1 MTLRISEEVKF
12 VDELM
17 LMSGMVLGMPES
29 GKTSALKVLCEEVW
43 KIKQRFG
50 VIDPK
55 GDYYGLGSTAD
66 GQSAAIPVV
75 VFGGEHAHV
84 PIEPNAGR
92 FIANVVAKEL
102 QQPFV
107 IDVESFSKNRQIIFV
122 ADFLEELY
130 HINRDPLMLV
140 IDEVER
146 FAPEKSQ
153 FPEAHRCLGAVQ
165 DVFSLGRK
173 HGLGRF
179 GIAQRGAEANKSV
192 VDKCDLG
199 IFFRATGVLDQKRVR
214 GWLEANVRKQDIEV
228 ALDQLPELETGQC
241 IIASARKEIKLFKT
255 VHVRQLETFDTSK
268 TPGLKRR
275 RREPKILATPD
286 LALLHHKM
294 QAQLEQQRA
303 NDPKALRAYVEDQK
317 RTLQKQT
324 EVISQLQA
332 QLANAKTPREK
343 IVRKEMKVPVLDKAT
358 LVRFVKRV
366 QVEFSAHVEQAA
378 ADSYKLTDEYV
389 REWTPPA
396 EPHESTEIVER
407 AVNRER
413 TFLPERATPMERTKS
428 GERAAPVERTKLS
441 ERSTAEQNGEIRPG
455 MQKILDTLAWA
466 KRSLPSP
473 ELDKVRLAHMAD
485 QSPRSGGYFANLAA
499 LKRLGY
505 IDSPRSAVF
514 IITDDGW
521 RYARDE
527 DMTGAG
533 VREQIYAKLKA
544 SERSMV
550 TFLLQHDVVTKRELA
565 DATGQSSNSG
575 GYFANL
581 ARLKALKLIESPAP
595 AMFRA
600 ADFLREP

>member
-1 MTLRISEEVKF
+1 VTLHISPEVKF

-130 HINRDPLMLV
+130 HINRDPLLLV

-214 GWLEANVRKQDIEV
+214 GWLEANVRKQDLEV

-241 IIASARKEIKLFKT
+241 IIASARKEIRIFKT

-275 RREPKILATPD
+275 RREPKILARPD
-286 LALLHHKM
+286 LALIHHKM
-294 QAQLEQQRA
+294 QAQFEQQRL

-317 RTLQKQT
+317 RALRQQT
-324 EVISQLQA
+324 EAIVKLQT
-332 QLANAKTPREK
+332 QLANAKAPRER
-343 IVRKEMKVPVLDKAT
+343 VVHKEKRVPVFDSST
-358 LVRFVKRV
+358 LIKVERIFSS
-366 QVEFSAHVEQAA
+366 QVGAA
-378 ADSYKLTDEYV
+378 IKHAVDMSDELIS
-389 REWTPPA
+389 EWKPPA
-396 EPHESTEIVER
+396 VVLEGAKTAERASPVER
-407 AVNRER
+407 PKLSERANVN
-413 TFLPERATPMERTKS
+413 ERATRSERAIPSERT
-428 GERAAPVERTKLS
+428 RVP

-514 IITDDGW
+514 VITDDGW
-521 RYARDE
+521 TYARDE
-527 DMTGAG
+527 DISGAG

-544 SERSMV
+544 SERSMM
-550 TFLLQHDVVTKRELA
+550 TFLLQHDVVSKQELA
-565 DATGQSSNSG
+565 EATGQSSNSG

-595 AMFRA
+595 ATFRA